1 MKIKELLY
9 NEIIIIKITEF
20 LSILEIQNM
29 IISLRINVKT
39 NIYFMR
45 ECLSLMNLDTYG
57 YDYNVSNRNTPN
69 KNKNTTTT
77 EPLLLS
83 SSVNLT
89 TDIDDFVHNAT
100 SFVDDQPFLQQDGL
114 NLITYDDEYDEYIFN
129 DYNEGGNSN
138 HIMDNMDN
146 VNNVNNIDSVN
157 NLYNVNNVNNIDS
170 VNNLYNVNNMFNM
183 NNMDNIY
190 NYSNHDIYNNTS
202 YYNQQTDEKIDEN
215 FIYNTKYSHYED
227 TLNDITHLITTYT
240 DNYINN
246 YETNKTNFGAPNEI
260 KKYLNF
266 SEQEKEGHVHK
277 CFNNVWIYIHLKNE
291 LIDIKKNLETY
302 FMRIKTNTPIN
313 RNKRIRIDIFQLFKY
328 NRTYYSF
335 YDIPWVSIY
344 YDFFLNSICTLCNI
358 KLDHR
363 SMCLFSEKFTLVQTN
378 DKLLKYIYSM
388 SDDILSNIQT
398 EKKRENTKVDM
409 VFGEEAERKKK
420 KKKTDIINNYSNDD
434 SNNDGSNNNDSNNDG
449 SNNND
454 NNNDGSNNND
464 SNNND
469 SNNNDSNNNDS
480 NNDDN
485 NNDINNDINN
495 DNNNDSNNDNSN
507 DNIYNLHHDY
517 NKHQETL
524 AEIQLNEDIFSCKN
538 KTNTYDEEFLFIR
551 KTHIF
556 CEECTKIIDYKMN
569 INSLLESIKK
579 DYELLKNIRIINKM
593 IDIPSD
599 LFCFCNYF
607 FFKEKYITFFKNV
620 SNDLQNLRKT
630 LKKKLTNNFILNFSI
645 NFYKFVISS
654 LILCDEKKLFSQ
666 ENIFLFGFYIKYRNI
681 LKLFSSPRCTHI
693 YFSFNIIYQK
703 IVKFQSFFKHKHFSK
718 LSKVLHFDVITILE
732 KLKHSKT
739 KMLYKNIAV
748 YLYQHLNDKILRKCN
763 YDEAYTYFFQCLQR
777 YHFS

>member
-9 NEIIIIKITEF
+9 NELIIIKITEF

-39 NIYFMR
+39 NIYFLR
-45 ECLSLMNLDTYG
+45 ECLSLMHLDTYG
-57 YDYNVSNRNTPN
+57 YDHNVSNKNTPN
-69 KNKNTTTT
+69 KNINISTT

-89 TDIDDFVHNAT
+89 TDIDDYVHNAT
-100 SFVDDQPFLQQDGL
+100 SYVEDQPFLQQEGF

-129 DYNEGGNSN
+129 DYNGDNNNNDINNYNNNNNNNYSV
-138 HIMDNMDN
+138 DNMHN
-146 VNNVNNIDSVN
+146 VDSMN
-157 NLYNVNNVNNIDS
+157 SLYN
-170 VNNLYNVNNMFNM
+170 YN
-183 NNMDNIY
+183 
-190 NYSNHDIYNNTS
+190 NHDIYNNTN
-202 YYNQQTDEKIDEN
+202 YYNEQNDEN
-215 FIYNTKYSHYED
+215 FNYNTKYSHYEN
-227 TLNDITHLITTYT
+227 TFNDMTHLITTHR
-240 DNYINN
+240 DNNIN
-246 YETNKTNFGAPNEI
+246 YYDTNKTNFGALYEI

-266 SEQEKEGHVHK
+266 FEQEKEGHVKK
-277 CFNNVWIYIHLKNE
+277 CFNNVWMYIHLKNE

-313 RNKRIRIDIFQLFKY
+313 RNKKIRIDIFQLFKY
-328 NRTYYSF
+328 NHKYYSY
-335 YDIPWVSIY
+335 YDMPWVSIY

-358 KLDHR
+358 KLDHT
-363 SMCLFSEKFTLVQTN
+363 SICLFSENFNLIQTN
-378 DKLLKYIYSM
+378 DKLLNYINSM
-388 SDDILSNIQT
+388 SDDIVSSIKN
-398 EKKRENTKVDM
+398 EKKRDHEKVDM
-409 VFGEEAERKKK
+409 VYEEDIEKKK
-420 KKKTDIINNYSNDD
+420 KKKTDTIKYH
-434 SNNDGSNNNDSNNDG
+434 NNNKSDSDINV
-449 SNNND
+449 D
-454 NNNDGSNNND
+454 NNNNNSNNY
-464 SNNND
+464 NNNEC
-469 SNNNDSNNNDS
+469 N
-480 NNDDN
+480 
-485 NNDINNDINN
+485 
-495 DNNNDSNNDNSN
+495 N
-507 DNIYNLHHDY
+507 DNIYNHQHDY
-517 NKHQETL
+517 NIDENI
-524 AEIQLNEDIFSCKN
+524 AEIKLNEDIFSCQN
-538 KTNTYDEEFLFIR
+538 KTNTYDEEFIFIR
-551 KTHIF
+551 RTHIF

-579 DYELLKNIRIINKM
+579 DYELLKSIRIINKI

-620 SNDLQNLRKT
+620 SNDLQNLRKA

-748 YLYQHLNDKILRKCN
+748 YLYQHLNHKILSKCN
-763 YDEAYTYFFQCLQR
+763 YDQAYTYFFQCLQR

>member
-9 NEIIIIKITEF
+9 NELIIIKITEF
-20 LSILEIQNM
+20 LTILEIQNM
-29 IISLRINVKT
+29 IISLRINVKR

-45 ECLSLMNLDTYG
+45 ECLSLMNLDTDG
-57 YDYNVSNRNTPN
+57 YNHNVSNKNTPN
-69 KNKNTTTT
+69 KNKNKNTSTT

-89 TDIDDFVHNAT
+89 TDIDDYVHNAT
-100 SFVDDQPFLQQDGL
+100 SYVGDQHFLQQEGL

-129 DYNEGGNSN
+129 DYNEGGNN
-138 HIMDNMDN
+138 VDN
-146 VNNVNNIDSVN
+146 VNNFDNVNNID
-157 NLYNVNNVNNIDS
+157 NVNNFDND
-170 VNNLYNVNNMFNM
+170 NNM
-183 NNMDNIY
+183 Y

-202 YYNQQTDEKIDEN
+202 YYNTRADEN
-215 FIYNTKYSHYED
+215 FDENFMYNTKYSHYED
-227 TLNDITHLITTYT
+227 TLNDMTHLMSTYT
-240 DNYINN
+240 DNNINY
-246 YETNKTNFGAPNEI
+246 YETNKTNFGALYEI

-266 SEQEKEGHVHK
+266 FEQEKEGHVQK

-302 FMRIKTNTPIN
+302 FMRIKMNTQVN

-328 NRTYYSF
+328 NHTYYSF
-335 YDIPWVSIY
+335 YDMPWVSIY

-363 SMCLFSEKFTLVQTN
+363 SICLFSEKFNLIQTN
-378 DKLLKYIYSM
+378 DKLLKYINSM
-388 SDDILSNIQT
+388 SDDIVSNRKN
-398 EKKRENTKVDM
+398 EKKRDHQKVDM
-409 VFGEEAERKKK
+409 LFGEDVEREKT
-420 KKKTDIINNYSNDD
+420 KKKTDMINNDNK
-434 SNNDGSNNNDSNNDG
+434 NDSNNY
-449 SNNND
+449 
-454 NNNDGSNNND
+454 
-464 SNNND
+464 
-469 SNNNDSNNNDS
+469 
-480 NNDDN
+480 
-485 NNDINNDINN
+485 
-495 DNNNDSNNDNSN
+495 DNNNDSNNYDNKNDSN
-507 DNIYNLHHDY
+507 NYDNKNDSNNYDNKNDSNNYDNKNDSNNYDNKNDSNNYDNMYNLHDDY
-517 NKHQETL
+517 NQHQETL
-524 AEIQLNEDIFSCKN
+524 AEIKLNKDIFSCKN
-538 KTNTYDEEFLFIR
+538 KINTYDEEFIFIR

-579 DYELLKNIRIINKM
+579 DYELLKKIRIIYKM

-620 SNDLQNLRKT
+620 SNDLQNLRKA

-748 YLYQHLNDKILRKCN
+748 YLYQHLNDKILRKYN
-763 YDEAYTYFFQCLQR
+763 YDEAYAYFFQCLQR

>member
-20 LSILEIQNM
+20 LTILEIQNM
-29 IISLRINVKT
+29 IISLRITVKT

-57 YDYNVSNRNTPN
+57 YYHNVSNKNTTN
-69 KNKNTTTT
+69 KNKNASTV
-77 EPLLLS
+77 EPLLS

-89 TDIDDFVHNAT
+89 TDIDDYVHNAT
-100 SFVDDQPFLQQDGL
+100 SYVDDQPFLQQDGL
-114 NLITYDDEYDEYIFN
+114 NVITYDDEYDEYIYN
-129 DYNEGGNSN
+129 DYNQGGNSN
-138 HIMDNMDN
+138 HIMDN
-146 VNNVNNIDSVN
+146 VNNNNN
-157 NLYNVNNVNNIDS
+157 NNNNNDNDNNNNNYNNNNN
-170 VNNLYNVNNMFNM
+170 NNNNNNYNNNNM
-183 NNMDNIY
+183 NNLNNIY
-190 NYSNHDIYNNTS
+190 NYSNRDIYNNTS
-202 YYNQQTDEKIDEN
+202 YYNAQTDENIDEDFMN
-215 FIYNTKYSHYED
+215 NTKYSHYEH
-227 TLNDITHLITTYT
+227 TLNDMTHLITTYT
-240 DNYINN
+240 DNNINY
-246 YETNKTNFGAPNEI
+246 YETNETNFGALYEI

-266 SEQEKEGHVHK
+266 FEHEKEGHVQK

-291 LIDIKKNLETY
+291 PIDIKRNLETY
-302 FMRIKTNTPIN
+302 FMGIKRNTTVN

-328 NRTYYSF
+328 NHTYYSF
-335 YDIPWVSIY
+335 YDIPWVSVY

-363 SMCLFSEKFTLVQTN
+363 SICLFSEKFNLMQTN
-378 DKLLKYIYSM
+378 EKLLKYINSM
-388 SDDILSNIQT
+388 SDDIVSNIQT
-398 EKKRENTKVDM
+398 EKKRDHANVDM
-409 VFGEEAERKKK
+409 VFGEDTERKKK
-420 KKKTDIINNYSNDD
+420 KKTDMINND
-434 SNNDGSNNNDSNNDG
+434 SNNYNNSDYIIDNNNNNDSNND
-449 SNNND
+449 SNNY
-454 NNNDGSNNND
+454 NNSDYIID
-464 SNNND
+464 SNNN
-469 SNNNDSNNNDS
+469 NMHNF
-480 NNDDN
+480 
-485 NNDINNDINN
+485 
-495 DNNNDSNNDNSN
+495 
-507 DNIYNLHHDY
+507 HHDY

-524 AEIQLNEDIFSCKN
+524 AEIKLNEDIFSCTN
-538 KTNTYDEEFLFIR
+538 KINTYDEEFIFIR

-579 DYELLKNIRIINKM
+579 DYELLKNIRIIYKT

-620 SNDLQNLRKT
+620 SNDLQNLRKA

-654 LILCDEKKLFSQ
+654 LILCDEKKLFNQ

-748 YLYQHLNDKILRKCN
+748 YLYQHLNHKVLRKCN
-763 YDEAYTYFFQCLQR
+763 YDEAYAYFFQCLQR